1 MSVFVCGDLHGHY
14 DIKKLSSKK
23 FPEGQGLT
31 KDDYVIILGDFG
43 LVFHN
48 HRTSEEHYWLNWL
61 NDKPWT
67 TLFFRG
73 NHDNEP
79 KLKYDLKDVSGLGDT
94 IAQVDDFSIYRLL
107 DGHVYSIS
115 GKTFLILGG
124 AFSIDKGRRI
134 EGKDWWPTEEMTFFE
149 QKLAM
154 QNVELYNWKFDY
166 ILSHDAPSYVR
177 DVLHSH
183 HTEKSGTVRFLD
195 NLFLDRKLEFKHH
208 YFGHHHMDR
217 TVHEKHTCCFYK
229 IHELTGV

>member
-1 MSVFVCGDLHGHY
+1 MSVFVCGDTHGHH

-48 HRTSEEHYWLNWL
+48 HRTQEEQYWLEWL

-79 KLKYDLKDVSGLGDT
+79 KLRSDLKEVSGLGDT
-94 IAQVDDFSIYRLL
+94 LAQIDDFSIYRLL
-107 DGHVYSIS
+107 DGHVYSIH
-115 GKTFLILGG
+115 GNTFFILGG
-124 AFSIDKGRRI
+124 AHSVDRGRRI
-134 EGKDWWPTEEMTFFE
+134 EGRDWWPTEEMTFLE
-149 QKLAM
+149 QKIVF
-154 QNVELYNWKFDY
+154 QNLKLHRWKFDY

-177 DVLHSH
+177 DILHSH
-183 HTEKSGTVRFLD
+183 HLETSGTVRMLD
-195 NLFLDRKLEFKHH
+195 QIFLDRKLEFKHH

-217 TVHEKHTCCFYK
+217 IVYDKHTCCYQ
-229 IHELTGV
+229 IIRQVL